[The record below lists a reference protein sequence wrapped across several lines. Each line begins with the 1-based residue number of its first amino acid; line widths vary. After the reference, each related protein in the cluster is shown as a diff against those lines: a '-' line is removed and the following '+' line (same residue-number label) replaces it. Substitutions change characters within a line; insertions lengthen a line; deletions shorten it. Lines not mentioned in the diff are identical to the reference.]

1 MKPIRIHTD
10 KTIAISALFLCSAQ
24 VYDYAHKG
32 IANRLQ
38 TETLARSL
46 FNNEANDVLSIY
58 GNLADL
64 RPALEI
70 AADLF
75 SSTISD
81 HRALEI
87 TRYSISLMKIDKQ
100 LQNNPE
106 MGEQLIAGIDAIGES
121 IVDDN
126 ILDENII
133 TRLGEL
139 YQSTISN
146 LSPRIMVKGENDIL
160 QKPEISAMIRVLL
173 LCGLRSAVLWRQSG
187 GNRFSLLLARRKLLE
202 ECHTLLQ
209 RT

>member
-1 MKPIRIHTD
+1 MSIHTD

-38 TETLARSL
+38 TETLVRSL
-46 FNNEANDVLSIY
+46 FNNEANDITAIY
-58 GNLADL
+58 GDLASL

-70 AADLF
+70 SADLF
-75 SSTISD
+75 SSAIND

-106 MGEQLIAGIDAIGES
+106 MGKKLIEGIETIEQS
-121 IVDDN
+121 VVDDN
-126 ILDENII
+126 VLDEDII

-139 YQSTISN
+139 YQFTISK
-146 LSPRIMVKGENDIL
+146 LEPRIMVKGENDIL

-173 LCGLRSAVLWRQSG
+173 LSGLRAAVLWRQSG
-187 GNRFSLLLARRKLLE
+187 GNRFSLLLSRRKLLE
-202 ECHTLLQ
+202 ECKELLQ
-209 RT
+209 RA

>member
-1 MKPIRIHTD
+1 MTIYTD

-32 IANRLQ
+32 IANKLQ
-38 TETLARSL
+38 TEMLIRSL
-46 FNNEANDVLSIY
+46 FNNESHGVTSIY
-58 GNLADL
+58 GDLAGL

-70 AADLF
+70 SADLF
-75 SSTISD
+75 SSAISD

-106 MGEQLIAGIDAIGES
+106 MGKKIIEGIETIEKS
-121 IVDDN
+121 IIDDN
-126 ILDENII
+126 ILDEDII

-139 YQSTISN
+139 YQFTISK
-146 LSPRIMVKGENDIL
+146 LEPRIMVKGENDIL
-160 QKPEISAMIRVLL
+160 QKPEVSAMIRVLL
-173 LCGLRSAVLWRQSG
+173 LSGLRAAVLWRQSG
-187 GNRFSLLLARRKLLE
+187 GNRFSLLLSRRKLLQ
-202 ECHTLLQ
+202 ECQALLQ